1 MPTTD
6 AMPRR
11 WIYWLAIWLG
21 GGLLGAAAG
30 LLLRAQGATVP
41 GNLILLAT
49 CTLVHTIIAGGVFAW
64 AQRRWLLLAS
74 IYLGFGL
81 AAAVLTIP
89 LWLGGEAAL
98 SMIFLCGIALV
109 RLAMLAR
116 CFAGRTRLMLP
127 AILLLW
133 TVDVAAIAGLAMA
146 ANMPAITTVVV
157 GTYVIVIAFWAGLWL
172 IRAVLAGPWPIVGVA
187 RTLIDEAIRM
197 KVALIFIVIL
207 VVIIPILPTLEDE
220 RLQYKL
226 QTFLSWS
233 FTIVS
238 ILLGLMTVFLSSAT
252 ICNEIDRHQI
262 FLTLTKPISRS
273 HYLFGKWLGIGLL
286 NLLLLTVIGLGVYT
300 FSRLIEISGDA
311 RDTTD
316 RTAVTWQ
323 LLTARQAIPPTPKRE
338 LYEEIN
344 RERNKALH
352 QGTQEEGNPQ
362 PLTPQQEEKI
372 RQTVLVKWHSLSS
385 VKPQAFYFHRLH
397 EARRLATVAR
407 AAREQRQLE
416 RLNAMAARS
425 PDPQAAARFSQW
437 AKAYL
442 AAIEQRAE
450 SVRLRDLARSNTG
463 PDTSHRLAEARKMQN
478 ESFEQLTKVRR
489 SAASELGDLL
499 LPGPR
504 EVIQLR
510 FKPRASGDLLNER
523 VALEIKVNGFLFPQG
538 DSQYHTLADNNFHVL
553 NLPAENAVDGQGTLL
568 LELANRTISQQAEP
582 GGRPRLVPISMPPGE
597 GLEILYTAGTFEGN
611 VVRCLVMI
619 WIQLCFLAMFGLM
632 AGTFL
637 SFPVACVLC
646 LLVFSAATVSGFLTE
661 SLRYYVSIPKTSVTF
676 SEQAQGIFKS
686 FVTLLGDGKVW
697 DAAKIIIGLVGKF
710 FLMLIPPFH
719 EYNPVPLVTDG
730 RLITYDRLGAA
741 AGWVGFVAT
750 GACAVVACIIF
761 RIRELARVMV

>member
-1 MPTTD
+1 
-6 AMPRR
+6 MPRR
-11 WIYWLAIWLG
+11 WIYWLVIWLG

-30 LLLRAQGATVP
+30 LLLRAQGATVL
-41 GNLILLAT
+41 GNLILIAT
-49 CTLVHTIIAGGVFAW
+49 CTLVHTVIAGGVFAW
-64 AQRRWLLLAS
+64 AQRRWLLLTG
-74 IYLGFGL
+74 IYLGLGL
-81 AAAVLTIP
+81 AAAALTIP

-98 SMIFLCGIALV
+98 GMIVLCGIALA

-116 CFAGRTRLMLP
+116 CFSGRTRLMLP

-133 TVDVAAIAGLAMA
+133 TVDVQAVAGLAMA
-146 ANMPAITTVVV
+146 TNMPAITTVVV
-157 GTYVIVIAFWAGLWL
+157 GTYAIVVAFWAGLWL
-172 IRAVLAGPWPIVGVA
+172 IRAVLTGPWPIVGVA

-197 KVALIFIVIL
+197 KVTLIFIVLL
-207 VVIIPILPTLEDE
+207 VVMIPILPTFEDE

-252 ICNEIDRHQI
+252 ICNEIDRRQV

-286 NLLLLTVIGLGVYT
+286 NLLLLTVIGIGVYT
-300 FSRLIEISGDA
+300 FARLIEISGDA
-311 RDTTD
+311 RDKAD

-338 LYEEIN
+338 QYDKMIFARS
-344 RERNKALH
+344 REVRKGN
-352 QGTQEEGNPQ
+352 QEGGNPQ
-362 PLTPQQEEKI
+362 PLTPKQEEKI
-372 RQTVLVKWHSLSS
+372 RQTVLTQWHSLSS
-385 VKPQAFYFHRLH
+385 ANPQAFYFHRLH
-397 EARRLATVAR
+397 EARRLATAAR

-416 RLNAMAARS
+416 RLNALAAQS

-450 SVRLRDLARSNTG
+450 SVRLRDLARSTTG
-463 PDTSHRLAEARKMQN
+463 PDTSQRLAEARKMQN
-478 ESFEQLTKVRR
+478 ESFERLTTVRR
-489 SAASELGDLL
+489 SAASKLGDLL

-510 FKPRASGDLLNER
+510 FKPRASGDVLNER

-538 DSQYHTLADNNFHVL
+538 DSRYHTLADNNFHIL
-553 NLPAENAVDGQGTLL
+553 NLPAENAVDGQGTML
-568 LELANRTISQQAEP
+568 LELANRSIGQQPEP
-582 GGRPRLVPISMPPGE
+582 DGRPRLVPISMTPGE

-637 SFPVACVLC
+637 GFPVACVLC
-646 LLVFSAATVSGFLTE
+646 LLVFSAATIGGFLTE

-676 SEQAQGIFKS
+676 SEQAHVILKS
-686 FVTLLGDGKVW
+686 FVTFLGDGKIW
-697 DAAKIIIGLVGKF
+697 DAAKIVIGLVGKF
-710 FLMLIPPFH
+710 FVMLIPPFH

-730 RLITYDRLGAA
+730 RLIPYDRLGAA
-741 AGWVGFVAT
+741 AVWVGFVAT

-761 RIRELARVMV
+761 RMRELARVVV